1 MTRASGSKPARFG
14 YGLRERLLLSFIA
27 ISGFAVIAAVVGNY
41 AFYAIGEALHQ
52 VTDKSVPPAIA
63 TLELAQRTER
73 VVAAGPAL
81 LNVTTVEELR
91 TASSAL
97 EQEFIEAERIISQ
110 LPRQGVSGAEL
121 DKILDVFIRVTA
133 NLESLKS
140 AVQTRIA
147 AADRKSWLL
156 RDTFDVYN
164 QFHNIWT
171 PKFNELKEQILALQR
186 VLDAARS
193 SPEERLATIN
203 HLITAIR
210 DLTPLEQIQQQAAI
224 AFEALVRAASAG
236 TPADLDSTRAQA
248 EAAVRRID
256 DVVFDVSFALIVSR
270 LRSNAVGSAS
280 IVAARQVE
288 LEAVQEGRRL
298 TAENL
303 VLSTQL
309 NNAVAALVATSQRSI
324 ATATEQT
331 RSVQELGRFGLA
343 VVVALSLIGSALI
356 GWLYVSR
363 NIVARLTALS
373 DRMLTLAKGDLKSP
387 LPQGGTDEIGRMAEA
402 LGVFRATAIEMEE
415 TNLREIR
422 EARTRLTEA
431 IETISEGFSLY
442 DAEDKLIV
450 CNSRYRELF
459 ASHADVMVPGTTFE
473 TILRTATERG
483 LITDAEGRREA
494 WIAERLAHHRA
505 PSEPHVQH
513 RSDGRWV
520 QVSERKTANGGVVA
534 IYADIT
540 EIKRRE
546 AELAAARDAA
556 DEANRTK
563 SSFLA
568 NMSHELRTPL
578 NAILGYAEL
587 ILDSVYGEAPDK
599 MREVLDRIQRNGRHL
614 LGLINDVLDLSKI
627 EAGQLTLSLADYS
640 LKEVVQSVYSAVEAL
655 AKEKQIALKVE
666 VPPQL
671 PAARGDERKLTQ
683 VLLNLVGNAIK
694 FTDAGEVAIKATA
707 ANASFT
713 VAVRDTGPGIAEAEQ
728 AKIFEEFQQADSSI
742 TRKKGGTGLGLAI
755 AKRLIELHGGRLW
768 VESSPGHGSTFSF
781 TLPTKVEE
789 QARPS

>member
-73 VVAAGPAL
+73 IVAAGPAL

-97 EQEFIEAERIISQ
+97 EQEFMEAERIISQ
-110 LPRQGVSGAEL
+110 LPHQGVSVAEL

-147 AADRKSWLL
+147 ATDRKSWLL

-186 VLDAARS
+186 VLDAAQS

-203 HLITAIR
+203 RLITAIR

-298 TAENL
+298 TAENW

-309 NNAVAALVATSQRSI
+309 NNAVAALVAASQRSI

-343 VVVALSLIGSALI
+343 VVVVLSLIGSALI
-356 GWLYVSR
+356 GWLYVGR

-402 LGVFRATAIEMEE
+402 LSVFRATAIEMEE

-459 ASHADVMVPGTTFE
+459 TSHADVMVPGTTFE

-494 WIAERLAHHRA
+494 WLAERLARHRA
-505 PSEPHVQH
+505 PSETHVQH

-578 NAILGYAEL
+578 NAILGYTEL

-599 MREVLDRIQRNGRHL
+599 MREVLDRIQRNSRHL

-627 EAGQLTLSLADYS
+627 EAGQLNLSLADYS
-640 LKEVVQSVYSAVEAL
+640 LKDMVQSVCSAVEAL
-655 AKEKQIALKVE
+655 AKEKGIALRVE
-666 VPPQL
+666 VPAQL

-694 FTDAGEVAIKATA
+694 FTDVGEVAIKAVA
-707 ANASFT
+707 ANGSFT

-742 TRKKGGTGLGLAI
+742 TKKKGGTGLGLAI
-755 AKRLIELHGGRLW
+755 AKRIIELHGGQLW
-768 VESSPGHGSTFSF
+768 VESRPGHGSTFSF
-781 TLPTKVEE
+781 TVPTKVEQ